1 LLAELPA
8 KDIALNGMG
17 KLRVKYNIRKL
28 TGIAS
33 TKDVALN
40 VVGKIRIAASEKLA
54 GIASRIAVQRHCP

>member
-1 LLAELPA
+1 LQHQGSLWELLAELPA

-33 TKDVALN
+33 
-40 VVGKIRIAASEKLA
+40 RIAIQKTL
-54 GIASRIAVQRHCP
+54 P